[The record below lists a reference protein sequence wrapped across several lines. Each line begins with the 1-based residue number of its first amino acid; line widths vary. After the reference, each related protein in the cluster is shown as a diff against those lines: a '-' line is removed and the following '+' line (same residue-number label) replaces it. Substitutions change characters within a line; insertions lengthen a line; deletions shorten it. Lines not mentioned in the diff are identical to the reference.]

1 MLFYSILHVIS
12 FLRNR
17 KIFWYFMDYDSLKI
31 EIPFYHIWRICLRI
45 FLRLELQAKAWMCI
59 GMDFQRKCN
68 WNLLNK
74 GSKKLGF
81 VMHSIPAFFAI
92 QEWTLKIIAISF
104 NRFIVRLVYRRKACR
119 HRCRRG
125 SFIGS
130 QHLVLFIYDLATSSL
145 NNQTCNWS
153 KYIFQVALLSVLL
166 LTWISTRGFGSK

>member
-31 EIPFYHIWRICLRI
+31 EIPFDHIWRICLRI

-81 VMHSIPAFFAI
+81 VVHSIPAFLFLSDVRNQLMTRSKQKCYKAFFAL
-92 QEWTLKIIAISF
+92 QEWTLKVIAISF
-104 NRFIVRLVYRRKACR
+104 NRFIVRLVYRRT
-119 HRCRRG
+119 G
-125 SFIGS
+125 VVEE
-130 QHLVLFIYDLATSSL
+130 VL
-145 NNQTCNWS
+145 
-153 KYIFQVALLSVLL
+153 
-166 LTWISTRGFGSK
+166 